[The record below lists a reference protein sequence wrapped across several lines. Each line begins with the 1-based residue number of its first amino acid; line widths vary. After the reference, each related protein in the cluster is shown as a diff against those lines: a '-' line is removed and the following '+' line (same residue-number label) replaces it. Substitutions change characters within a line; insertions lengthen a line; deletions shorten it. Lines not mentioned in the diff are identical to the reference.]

1 MKVIYQSQLANNK
14 RNSKFLFYYFI

>member
-1 MKVIYQSQLANNK
+1 MKVIYQSQLAKNK